1 MDLLSLIK
9 ISLISIGKNKVRTG
23 LTVLGIVIGIF
34 AVVTLVALGKGAE
47 NYIVDQVATA
57 GSNLIAV
64 LAGKTDS
71 EFSAPPSQQGQ
82 TITTLKYA
90 DALAIRQSQITQ
102 HVKMVTSEVRGQF
115 KTTSPYYESDTII
128 LGTDQ
133 QYFTIRNTKIT
144 SGRVFETKEIDSI
157 GSVAILGPKIAAL
170 LFPNQDPIGQ
180 AIKVNQLSFRIIGI
194 TESKGIEDGLD
205 RDKFVYLPI
214 TTTQKKLLGIDYVF
228 SIYAES
234 NDDASLP
241 LAKEEIA
248 LVLRDQHNITD
259 PSLDDFTLYDI
270 KQALDILSSIT
281 DILSILLGAIAAI
294 SLIVG
299 GIGIMNIM
307 LVTVKERTREI
318 GLRKALGATR
328 MDILFQF
335 LIEAV
340 ILTIF
345 GGLIGLG
352 LGFLVVY
359 LVNYFTSFRAEI
371 TLESIILA
379 LSVSSIFGIVF
390 GLYPA
395 NQASRLD
402 PIESLRYE

>member
-1 MDLLSLIK
+1 MDLISLLK
-9 ISLISIGKNKVRTG
+9 IALISIGKNKIRTG
-23 LTVLGIVIGIF
+23 LTVLGIIIGIF

-47 NYIVDQVATA
+47 NYIVDQVSNA

-82 TITTLKYA
+82 TITTLKYV
-90 DALAIRQSQITQ
+90 DALKIKESNITQ
-102 HVKMVTSEVRGQF
+102 HVSLVTAEVRGQF
-115 KTTSPYYESDTII
+115 KTTSPYYENDAT
-128 LGTDQ
+128 LVGTDPE
-133 QYFTIRNTKIT
+133 FFSVRNTKILQ
-144 SGRVFETKEIDSI
+144 GRNFEQKDIDSI
-157 GSVAILGPKIAAL
+157 SNVAILGPKIARYL
-170 LFPNQDPIGQ
+170 YPNQDPIGES
-180 AIKVNQLSFRIIGI
+180 IKIKQISFRIIGV
-194 TESKGIEDGLD
+194 TEEKGVEDGQD
-205 RDKFVYLPI
+205 RDKFVHVPI
-214 TTTQKKLLGIDYVF
+214 TTAQKKLLGIDYLF
-228 SIYAES
+228 AIYAES
-234 NDDASLP
+234 IDEESLP

-248 LVLRDQHNITD
+248 TVMRDQHDIED
-259 PSLDDFTLYDI
+259 PSKDDFTIYDTQ
-270 KQALDILSSIT
+270 QALDILSSIT
-281 DILSILLGAIAAI
+281 DILSVLLAAIAAI

-340 ILTIF
+340 ILTVF
-345 GGLIGLG
+345 GGIIGIAFG
-352 LGFLVVY
+352 YLVIF

-371 TLESIILA
+371 TMDSIALA
-379 LSVSSIFGIVF
+379 LIVSSIFGIIF

-395 NQASRLD
+395 NQASKLD
-402 PIESLRYE
+402 PIDALRYE

>member
-1 MDLLSLIK
+1 MDLISLLK
-9 ISLISIGKNKVRTG
+9 IALISIGKNKVRTG
-23 LTVLGIVIGIF
+23 LTVLGIIIGIF

-47 NYIVDQVATA
+47 NYIVDQVASA

-90 DALAIRQSQITQ
+90 DALKIRESNITQ
-102 HVKMVTSEVRGQF
+102 HVKIVTAEVRGQF
-115 KTTSPYYESDTII
+115 QTTSPYYEIDATLVGSDPEF
-128 LGTDQ
+128 
-133 QYFTIRNTKIT
+133 FTVRNTKIT
-144 SGRVFETKEIDSI
+144 QGRNFEQKEIDSI
-157 GSVAILGPKIAAL
+157 SNVAIIGPKIATL
-170 LFPNQDPIGQ
+170 LYPNQNPIDQ
-180 AIKVNQLSFRIIGI
+180 LIKINQVSFRIIGV
-194 TESKGIEDGLD
+194 TEEKGVEDGQD
-205 RDKFVYLPI
+205 RDKFVTIPI
-214 TTTQKKLLGIDYVF
+214 TTAQKKLLGIDYLF
-228 SIYAES
+228 AIYAES
-234 NDDASLP
+234 TDENSLA

-248 LVLRDQHNITD
+248 TVMRDQHDISD
-259 PSLDDFTLYDI
+259 PSQDDFTIYDT

-281 DILSILLGAIAAI
+281 DILSILLAAIAAI

-340 ILTIF
+340 ILTVF
-345 GGLIGLG
+345 GGIIGIAMGYLTV
-352 LGFLVVY
+352 F

-371 TLESIILA
+371 TIESIILA